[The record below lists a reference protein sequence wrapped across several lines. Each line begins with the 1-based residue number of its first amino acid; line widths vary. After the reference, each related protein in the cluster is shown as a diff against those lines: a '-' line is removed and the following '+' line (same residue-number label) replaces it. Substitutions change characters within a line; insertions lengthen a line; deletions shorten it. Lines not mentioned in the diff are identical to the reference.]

1 MNAQDLLE
9 EHKKQQAIADYYN
22 NKKQRR
28 LRQLP
33 SQINSMSKNLYNG
46 GQGLAGLG
54 TKLASSDKP
63 ILQSLGSGLQKLGG
77 GMQTASGRPFA
88 NDMTAKAGE
97 MLSNKLAFGASQ
109 AAPASS
115 AITDS
120 ISSVAPSA
128 SALTGAADT
137 ASNIGNAAGT
147 VGNAIGNA
155 APVVSSVTGAL
166 NVGSDLQKGDYT
178 NAGLNGFKTAAT
190 LAGGPVGMGLAAAIQ
205 AYQMFDGAQKEKQAK
220 AMQASMEEI
229 NKNQQITADKKAQL
243 MNEYD
248 QATANNLQEINNNN
262 DNTSIKDKLLSMF
275 KQQTTPDETMTGA
288 AAPAP
293 IVDDNG
299 VVDAD
304 YQQDPNQ
311 VFASTPVLTNTQ
323 PEQNNT
329 SIKEKLMNGLKDIYA
344 GYQDNSQ
351 NSFLEGD
358 MFRQFNPQEVE
369 PQQMLNDTLAKYQDQ
384 LRGQGYNE
392 DVVNAVAEGK
402 NSGYKDIDEWIK
414 ANPEAFEQQGVLTGG
429 ASKTQPKSGWQRFG
443 EALGTAQ
450 RLASNPILQGL
461 VAGAAYGKSKNDMLY
476 GLGKGVEWAQNKA
489 KSNFYSDQLGQPRAV
504 FGSFDDKDYNTRI
517 NADFKN
523 ATLQN
528 AQQRLENDK
537 AYRDAMLEQ
546 HRIDAE
552 ERKRHNEVQEGIARD
567 RNNAIRARAAS
578 RGGGRSSSK
587 ADPYQKALFNRDLK
601 NIDTKLEKLEKDVQT
616 WSPKDKRLQ
625 VHKPAGLYSANT
637 PLVSYMTK
645 DEWLDKQRQEEEHK
659 LKVKYGLQDAYDPL
673 YEDDDVEVIPIYD

>member
-33 SQINSMSKNLYNG
+33 SQINSISKNLYNG

-54 TKLASSDKP
+54 NKLASSDKP
-63 ILQSLGSGLQKLGG
+63 VLQSLGSGLQKMGG

-128 SALTGAADT
+128 SAITGAADT
-137 ASNIGNAAGT
+137 ASNIGNAAGSVGSA
-147 VGNAIGNA
+147 VGNV
-155 APVVSSVTGAL
+155 APVVSGVTGAL

-178 NAGLNGFKTAAT
+178 NAGLDTAKTAAT
-190 LAGGPVGMGLAAAIQ
+190 LAGGPIGAALAAGIQ
-205 AYQMFDGAQKEKQAK
+205 LYQMFDGAQKKKQAK

-229 NKNQQITADKKAQL
+229 NKNQQINADKKAQL

-275 KQQTTPDETMTGA
+275 KQQATPDETMTGA

-311 VFASTPVLTNTQ
+311 VFMENVTVPQQDNS
-323 PEQNNT
+323 

-461 VAGAAYGKSKNDMLY
+461 VAGAAYGKSKNDALY
-476 GLGKGVEWAQNKA
+476 GLGKGVEWAQNKS
-489 KSNFYSDQLGQPRAV
+489 KSNFYSDQLGQPRTV

-517 NADFKN
+517 NADYKN

-537 AYRDAMLEQ
+537 AYRDAMIEQ
-546 HRIDAE
+546 RKFDAE
-552 ERKRHNEVQEGIARD
+552 EKRRHNEVQEGIARD
-567 RNNAIRARAAS
+567 RNNAIRARANS
-578 RGGGRSSSK
+578 RGSSASQKYDPTSVPGFYDDYADFEESEAIFNDENLYEQEVQDMLDAMNQGKGWFDKK
-587 ADPYQKALFNRDLK
+587 ATRAEAEAKINSLHRKEK
-601 NIDTKLEKLEKDVQT
+601 NDFYKKYKLN
-616 WSPKDKRLQ
+616 PMKDKL
-625 VHKPAGLYSANT
+625 GS
-637 PLVSYMTK
+637 TK
-645 DEWLDKQRQEEEHK
+645 GKSK
-659 LKVKYGLQDAYDPL
+659 
-673 YEDDDVEVIPIYD
+673 